1 MITRIRGELVELTE
15 RSALIHV
22 EAVTYELLVPAADV
36 PTLLSKIGMPIEFY
50 TLHYFEGQSQ
60 GSSFIPRLIGFSCEQ
75 DRAFFELFTTV
86 KGIGNRKAL
95 RALVR
100 PFIET
105 ASAIANRDSTALT
118 SMPEIG
124 KRSAETIIAE
134 LHGKVDVF
142 VLEEVAST
150 IESTMPA
157 YCEDAITM
165 LVQLGESKRDAKQL
179 VQRAYEID
187 SNITSADQLVQTSF
201 QLKGTP

>member
-187 SNITSADQLVQTSF
+187 PDITSADQLVQTSF

>member
-1 MITRIRGELVELTE
+1 VITRIRGELVELTE

-36 PTLLSKIGMPIEFY
+36 PTLLSKLGMPVEFY
-50 TLHYFEGQSQ
+50 TLHYLEGQSQ
-60 GSSFIPRLIGFSCEQ
+60 GSSFIPRLIGFSSEQ
-75 DRAFFELFTTV
+75 DRACFDLFTTV

-100 PFIET
+100 PFMET
-105 ASAIANRDSTALT
+105 ASAIANRDATALT
-118 SMPEIG
+118 TMPEIG

-142 VLEEVAST
+142 VVEVAST
-150 IESTMPA
+150 IEAMMPA
-157 YCEDAITM
+157 YCEDAISM

-187 SNITSADQLVQTSF
+187 PDISSADQLVQNSF

>member
-1 MITRIRGELVELTE
+1 VITRIRGELVELTE

-36 PTLLSKIGMPIEFY
+36 PTLLSKLGMPVEFY
-50 TLHYFEGQSQ
+50 TLHYLEGQSQ
-60 GSSFIPRLIGFSCEQ
+60 GSSFIPRLIGFSSEQ

-100 PFIET
+100 PFMET
-105 ASAIANRDSTALT
+105 ASAIANRDATALT
-118 SMPEIG
+118 TMPEIG

-142 VLEEVAST
+142 VVEVAST
-150 IESTMPA
+150 IEAMMPA
-157 YCEDAITM
+157 YCEDAISM

-187 SNITSADQLVQTSF
+187 PDISSADQLVQNSF

>member
-1 MITRIRGELVELTE
+1 VITRIRGKLVELTE

-36 PTLLSKIGMPIEFY
+36 PTLVSKIGMPVEFY

-100 PFIET
+100 PFMET

-142 VLEEVAST
+142 VLEEVASI

-187 SNITSADQLVQTSF
+187 PEITSADQLVQTSF

>member
-15 RSALIHV
+15 HSALVHV
-22 EAVTYELLVPAADV
+22 EALTYELLVPAANMPD
-36 PTLLSKIGMPIEFY
+36 LLGKIGHEIEFF

-60 GSSFIPRLIGFSCEQ
+60 GSTFLPRLIGFSSER

-100 PFIET
+100 PFAET
-105 ASAIANRDSTALT
+105 ATAIANRDATALT

-134 LHGKVDVF
+134 LHGKVDIF
-142 VLEEVAST
+142 IGEIAST
-150 IESTMPA
+150 IEVTMPA
-157 YCEDAITM
+157 FSDDAISM
-165 LVQLGESKRDAKQL
+165 LMQLGETKRDAKRL
-179 VQRAYEID
+179 VQLAFDANPNID
-187 SNITSADQLVQTSF
+187 SADQLVQTSF
-201 QLKGTP
+201 QLKGTT

>member
-36 PTLLSKIGMPIEFY
+36 PTLLSKLGMPVEFY
-50 TLHYFEGQSQ
+50 TLHYLEGQSQ
-60 GSSFIPRLIGFSCEQ
+60 GSSFIPRLIGFSSEQ

-100 PFIET
+100 PFMET
-105 ASAIANRDSTALT
+105 ASAIANRDATALT
-118 SMPEIG
+118 TMPEIG

-142 VLEEVAST
+142 VVEVAST
-150 IESTMPA
+150 IEAMMPA
-157 YCEDAITM
+157 YCEDAISM

-187 SNITSADQLVQTSF
+187 PDISSADQLVQNSF